1 MQTNKTPKPTKIVKQ
16 QLMEIVSNIMS
27 KQAAFLAACLELSL
41 LSNKALAEQN
51 RTKIVVARFQAA
63 VASNEI
69 ELSPPVKL
77 LMEFLARDFSTIDPD
92 IGVPEQYMFKAF
104 MKECENIQSEVA

>member
-1 MQTNKTPKPTKIVKQ
+1 MQNKTAKFPRTANQ
-16 QLMEIVSNIMS
+16 QLVEIVSGVMA
-27 KQAAFLAACLELSL
+27 KQAAKKAADLELSL
-41 LSNKALAEQN
+41 LSSKALAEQN

-104 MKECENIQSEVA
+104 MKECGNIRSEVA